1 MRFSIVALIGLMA
14 NVANATELT
23 ASNYDLETAGKTVF
37 IKFFAPWCGHCKKM
51 KPDWDKLMDE
61 FKGSATQLVAEVDC
75 TSDGGKPL
83 CESNGVRGYPTLKW
97 GDPSSLEDYSGGRTF
112 DALKTFASDNLK
124 PICSPVNLD
133 LCGEEEKKEL
143 QKYMDM
149 SDADL
154 ESSIKEKEA
163 ELEKAE
169 ADFKEVVESLQQQYQ
184 DATKAKEDKIAA
196 VKEAGLSMMKKVQ
209 ASKKTV
215 GSDEL

>member
-1 MRFSIVALIGLMA
+1 MRFSTVALIGLMA
-14 NVANATELT
+14 NLANAIELT
-23 ASNYDLETAGKTVF
+23 TSNYDTETAGKTVF

-61 FKGSATQLVAEVDC
+61 FKGSDTQLVADVDC

-83 CESNGVRGYPTLKW
+83 CEANGVRGYPTLKW
-97 GDPSSLEDYSGGRTF
+97 GDPSSLEDYQGGRTF
-112 DALKTFASDNLK
+112 DALKTFATDNLK

-169 ADFKEVVESLQQQYQ
+169 ATFKEVVESLQQQYQ
-184 DATKAKEDKIAA
+184 DATKAKEDKIAE
-196 VKEAGLSMMKKVQ
+196 VKESGLSMMKKVQ
-209 ASKKTV
+209 ASKSTS
-215 GSDEL
+215 GNDEL